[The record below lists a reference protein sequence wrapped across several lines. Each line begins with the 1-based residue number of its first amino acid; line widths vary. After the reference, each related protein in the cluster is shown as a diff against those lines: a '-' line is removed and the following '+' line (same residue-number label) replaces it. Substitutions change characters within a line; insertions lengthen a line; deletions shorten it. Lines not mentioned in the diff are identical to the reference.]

1 MIVSMQLLQDTLHD
15 YLFLIPLVVMFLGEI
30 TKMLVEN
37 FRSGHW
43 HLALFRP
50 GGFPSSHSAFV
61 TSLLIIVWYKLGL
74 QSVEFAIVFVFA
86 GIVWYD
92 AMSVRRAVG
101 EQAKALNQLQ
111 HLRHYAERLGHSFM
125 EVLGGIVFGAI
136 VTTLGIMISK
146 L

>member
-1 MIVSMQLLQDTLHD
+1 MQFIYDLLHD
-15 YLFLIPLVVMFLGEI
+15 YLFAIPLVVLILTEL
-30 TKMLVEN
+30 TKMLLEN
-37 FRSGHW
+37 IRSGHW

-61 TSLLIIVWYKLGL
+61 TSLLIIVGYKLGME
-74 QSVEFAIVFVFA
+74 SEEFAIAFVFA
-86 GIVWYD
+86 GVVWYD

-111 HLRHYAERLGHSFM
+111 NIRHFAERLGHSFI
-125 EVLGGIVFGAI
+125 EVLGGICFGAI
-136 VTTLGIMISK
+136 VTAVGIWISK

>member
-1 MIVSMQLLQDTLHD
+1 MQTLHD
-15 YLFLIPLVVMFLGEI
+15 YLFAIPMVVLVLTEI
-30 TKMLVEN
+30 TKMIVED

-61 TSLLIIVWYKLGL
+61 TSLLIILWYKLGL
-74 QSVEFAIVFVFA
+74 QSEEFAIAFVFA
-86 GIVWYD
+86 CVVWYD

-111 HLRHYAERLGHSFM
+111 HLRHYAERLGHSFI
-125 EVLGGIVFGAI
+125 EVLGGIVFGAL
-136 VTTLGIMISK
+136 VTALGIAISK

>member
-1 MIVSMQLLQDTLHD
+1 MQLLHTLLHD
-15 YLFLIPLVVMFLGEI
+15 YLFLIPLVVMILGEI
-30 TKMLVEN
+30 VKMLVEN
-37 FRSGHW
+37 VRSGKW

-74 QSVEFAIVFVFA
+74 QSVEFAMSFVFA

-111 HLRHYAERLGHSFM
+111 NTALVLAEFCYTLTQLHKTIAGKWRQQ
-125 EVLGGIVFGAI
+125 VLLIQ
-136 VTTLGIMISK
+136 
-146 L
+146 

>member
-1 MIVSMQLLQDTLHD
+1 MTIVHNLLHD
-15 YLFLIPLVVMFLGEI
+15 YLFLIPLVVMLLGEI

-61 TSLLIIVWYKLGL
+61 TSLLMIIWYKLGL
-74 QSVEFAIVFVFA
+74 QSEEFAITFVFA
-86 GIVWYD
+86 CIVWYD

-101 EQAKALNQLQ
+101 EQAKALNELQ
-111 HLRHYAERLGHSFM
+111 HLRHYAERLGHSFI
-125 EVLGGIVFGAI
+125 EVIGGIVFGTA
-136 VTTLGIMISK
+136 VTALGIVVSK

>member
-1 MIVSMQLLQDTLHD
+1 MQILHD
-15 YLFLIPLVVMFLGEI
+15 YLFLIPLAVMILGEI
-30 TKMLVEN
+30 TKMIVED
-37 FRSGHW
+37 FRSGKW

-61 TSLLIIVWYKLGL
+61 MSLLMIVWYKLGL
-74 QSVEFAIVFVFA
+74 QSEEFAIAFVFA
-86 GIVWYD
+86 CVVWYD

-111 HLRHYAERLGHSFM
+111 HLRHYAERLGHSFR
-125 EVLGGIVFGAI
+125 EVLGGIIFGAF
-136 VTTLGIMISK
+136 VTALGIWISK

>member
-1 MIVSMQLLQDTLHD
+1 MQLLHD
-15 YLFLIPLVVMFLGEI
+15 YLFTIPLVVLVLTEI
-30 TKMLVEN
+30 TKMIVEDS
-37 FRSGHW
+37 RSGHW
-43 HLALFRP
+43 HLALFHP

-74 QSVEFAIVFVFA
+74 QSVEFAIAFVFA

-111 HLRHYAERLGHSFM
+111 NFRHFAERLGHSFV
-125 EVLGGIVFGAI
+125 EVIGGIVCGAAI
-136 VTTLGIMISK
+136 TALGIVISK